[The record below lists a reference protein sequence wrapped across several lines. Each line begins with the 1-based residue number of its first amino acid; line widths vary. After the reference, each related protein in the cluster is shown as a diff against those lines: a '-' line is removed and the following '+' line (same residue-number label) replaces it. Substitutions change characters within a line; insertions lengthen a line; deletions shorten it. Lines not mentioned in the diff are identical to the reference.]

1 MSSEIV
7 TVIVP
12 RSVLFVSIPAPL
24 TLKYVES
31 LGAASTAVPSAVSN
45 KITSSSNMPLSP
57 STFDAKFNCA
67 LIAEF
72 EWFVTVI
79 SLGSSHQHADSVV

>member
-24 TLKYVES
+24 TLKCVES
-31 LGAASTAVPSAVSN
+31 LGAASTVVPSAVSN
-45 KITSSSNMPLSP
+45 KITSSSVKS
-57 STFDAKFNCA
+57 FD
-67 LIAEF
+67 L
-72 EWFVTVI
+72 
-79 SLGSSHQHADSVV
+79 